1 MEREL
6 KNEKIWIKLKNDKL
20 DARNV
25 EEFTVQPDCGRGLKF
40 GKALRALFLI
50 ERYF

>member
-40 GKALRALFLI
+40 DWISLELVKESRK
-50 ERYF
+50 Y